1 MDIILLIVLVVVAI
15 LLFLAE
21 LFIVPGISIASYR
34 VAALSMPITMLSVY
48 LAQPSVASPYSFRL
62 HRLSVH

>member
-21 LFIVPGISIASYR
+21 LFLLLKYLIFSSV
-34 VAALSMPITMLSVY
+34 LSPVSEEKF
-48 LAQPSVASPYSFRL
+48 S
-62 HRLSVH
+62 